1 MNEEYKAIIV
11 KELAENDSMVN
22 AGQKAFLRSE
32 LRNAR
37 EELRSN
43 TGLLLNSGTADSDQA
58 TLSVQLAADKIN
70 WLIRCLGSL

>member
-1 MNEEYKAIIV
+1 MNEEYKTII
-11 KELAENDSMVN
+11 LAALEENDSMVN

-43 TGLLLNSGTADSDQA
+43 TGLLLNSGTAGSDKA

-70 WLIRCLGSL
+70 WLIRCLGSI

>member
-1 MNEEYKAIIV
+1 MNEEYKAII
-11 KELAENDSMVN
+11 LAALEENDSMVN

-32 LRNAR
+32 LRSAR

-43 TGLLLNSGTADSDQA
+43 TGMLLNVGPADLDKA

-70 WLIRCLGSL
+70 WLIRCLGSI

>member
-1 MNEEYKAIIV
+1 MNEEYKAII
-11 KELAENDSMVN
+11 LAALEENDSMVN
-22 AGQKAFLRSE
+22 AGQKAFLRAE

-43 TGLLLNSGTADSDQA
+43 TGLLLNVGTADLDKA

>member
-43 TGLLLNSGTADSDQA
+43 TGLLLNVGTADLDKA

>member
-1 MNEEYKAIIV
+1 MNEEYKAII
-11 KELAENDSMVN
+11 LAALDENDSMVN
-22 AGQKAFLRSE
+22 AGQEAFLLAE
-32 LRNAR
+32 LRSAR

-43 TGLLLNSGTADSDQA
+43 TGLLLNASTANLDSA

>member
-43 TGLLLNSGTADSDQA
+43 TGLLLNSGTADSDKA

>member
-1 MNEEYKAIIV
+1 MNEEYKAII
-11 KELAENDSMVN
+11 LAALEENDSMVN

-32 LRNAR
+32 LRIAR
-37 EELRSN
+37 DELRSS
-43 TGLLLNSGTADSDQA
+43 TGLLLNVGPADLDKA

>member
-1 MNEEYKAIIV
+1 MNEEYKAII
-11 KELAENDSMVN
+11 LAALEENDSMVN

-43 TGLLLNSGTADSDQA
+43 TGLLLNVGTADLDSA